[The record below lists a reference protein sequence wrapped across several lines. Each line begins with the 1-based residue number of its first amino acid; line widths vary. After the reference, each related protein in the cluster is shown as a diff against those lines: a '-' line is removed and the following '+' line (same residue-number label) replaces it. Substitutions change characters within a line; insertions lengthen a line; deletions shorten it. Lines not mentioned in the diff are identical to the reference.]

1 MHRSILYLAIDNFSR
16 SQQRFVSNYLK
27 TDTGERVYQLEAP
40 LEEPPARVLP
50 IIGDALFNYRA
61 TLDHLMWALVI
72 VSGTKPSERTQFPI
86 VKDKNSFHDSNRG
99 GKMLNGV
106 SPLIKEVIECY
117 QPYTDVNEY
126 DGEILGE
133 LNGLNNIDKH
143 RHLHLV
149 TGHYEGTYNQDE
161 KDLQAWREIQNNLF
175 LNIGHVGKG
184 AILAKIPPQY
194 ANLNFEPSFEL
205 AFSETNE
212 FAPGHRVRGTIQ
224 SIGTTV
230 ECILDQFERLFF
242 FKDSS
247 ALGRMWHDFSGN
259 PYFSGSDE
267 QVWGAPII
275 STTYNE
281 RLPAFST
288 GCLTSVIWFFS

>member
-1 MHRSILYLAIDNFSR
+1 MGRHHQYLLSAWAKLKRGHSHRARLNLAIDNFSR
-16 SQQRFVSNYLK
+16 SQQRFVSNYLDN
-27 TDTGERVYQLEAP
+27 DTGERVYQLEAS

-72 VSGTKPSERTQFPI
+72 VSGNKPNERTQFPI
-86 VKDKNSFHDSNRG
+86 VKDKDHFHDPKRG
-99 GKMLNGV
+99 GKMLNGAN
-106 SPLIKEVIECY
+106 PLIKEVIECY
-117 QPYTDVNEY
+117 QPFTDVYKY
-126 DGEILGE
+126 DGELLWE

-161 KDLQAWREIQNNLF
+161 RDLQAWREIQDNLF
-175 LNIGHVGKG
+175 LNIGHVEKG
-184 AILAKIPPQY
+184 AILAKIPSQY

-205 AFSETNE
+205 AFSENNE
-212 FAPGHRVRGTIQ
+212 FAPSHRVRGTIQ

-230 ECILDQFERLFF
+230 EGILDQFERLFF

-247 ALGRMWHDFSGN
+247 ALGHMWHAFSDN
-259 PYFSGSDE
+259 PYFSGLDKQGPTQRNILE
-267 QVWGAPII
+267 
-275 STTYNE
+275 
-281 RLPAFST
+281 
-288 GCLTSVIWFFS
+288 